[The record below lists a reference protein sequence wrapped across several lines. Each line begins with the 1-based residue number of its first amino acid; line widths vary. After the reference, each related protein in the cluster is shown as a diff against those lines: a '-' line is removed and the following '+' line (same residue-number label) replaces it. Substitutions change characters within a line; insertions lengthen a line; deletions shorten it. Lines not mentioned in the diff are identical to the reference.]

1 MTLDSVSIPQ
11 ADPAQRLCKTRYG
24 VVATSR
30 ASGLIARSLHSYGE
44 WMEQEL
50 DLLSGL
56 LQEKHHVLEFGGELG
71 AHALWLART
80 VGATGQVHVVE
91 PRRLELQ
98 QLCANVA
105 LNDLLNVHTHALWLG
120 RESRTNELGTLMD
133 VDASMAQERVRC
145 STVDDLAL
153 DALHLV
159 KVNLPGTLVP
169 LLQGATETLRRHR
182 PLFYVRLGRGENAI
196 AEVQALKDA
205 GYRCWSHLPYLFSKD
220 NFNGDEKNQFPGLV
234 NQNLIAAPIESR
246 LELDRLREI

>member
-1 MTLDSVSIPQ
+1 MTFDSSPTHH
-11 ADPAQRLCKTRYG
+11 ADPSPRLCKTRYG
-24 VVATSR
+24 VVAAAR
-30 ASGLIARSLHSYGE
+30 GNGLIARSLHSYGE

-56 LQEKHHVLEFGGELG
+56 LQEANSVLEFGGELG

-80 VGATGQVHVVE
+80 VGATGQVHVAE
-91 PRRLELQ
+91 PRRLDLQ

-105 LNDLLNVHTHALWLG
+105 LNELSNVHTHALWLG
-120 RESRTNELGTLMD
+120 RESRTAELGTLMA
-133 VDASMAQERVRC
+133 VDGAMARERVRC

-182 PLFYVRLGRGENAI
+182 PLFYIRLGSGEEAV

-220 NFNGDEKNQFPGLV
+220 NFNGDEKNQFPGRV